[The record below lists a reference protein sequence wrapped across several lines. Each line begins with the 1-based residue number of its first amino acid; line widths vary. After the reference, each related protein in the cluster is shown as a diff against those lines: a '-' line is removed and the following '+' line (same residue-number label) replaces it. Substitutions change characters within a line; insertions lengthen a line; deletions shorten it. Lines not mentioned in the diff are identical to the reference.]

1 MVGRCMTSVIW
12 GFLADKYGRKP
23 VIIIGIL
30 SVIIFGTGFGF
41 STNFWVGL
49 LMRFLLGGFNGIL
62 GTTKAYASEICNEKH
77 QALGISVVGTCWGLG
92 LIIGPAMGGYLSQ
105 PALKYPDLFPKGSLY
120 DMFPYLL
127 PSVCTS
133 VFAVAVLIASFQLPE
148 TLHIHNKSL
157 EEPKEEQPEVISEGA
172 GEYPVLRALKL
183 PERESQLAPENPSSA
198 RICQGIDSPI
208 LLSSPIKSFRS
219 SFDQL
224 TRTLSGRFSNNP
236 SERGGTTADEEN
248 IQTSDHQVDEKDVV
262 VAVLFT
268 NNNNNNKIVNTR
280 NEKDVPVEACK
291 EENKIQMLGGG
302 DDGFGHNKK
311 TSLLSNWALMASIA
325 VYCFWSLQDIAYT
338 EIYSL
343 WCVSPADEGGLGLTT
358 TDVGQLLA
366 ASGFGMLVFQLSFFP
381 VVVNTVGP
389 ILTTRCAALLSIPL
403 LAVLPFYPQM
413 HGTTLW
419 VVLCLSSVV
428 RFILSVTT
436 LTASFLLVN
445 NSVPQARRG
454 VANGLS
460 MSFGSFFKAVGP
472 AGGGAIFSWAQSR
485 HGATILPGNNL
496 VFFFLGCVSFITAL
510 LTLEPFLPAST
521 DHPFIE
527 EF

>member
-1 MVGRCMTSVIW
+1 
-12 GFLADKYGRKP
+12 
-23 VIIIGIL
+23 
-30 SVIIFGTGFGF
+30 
-41 STNFWVGL
+41 
-49 LMRFLLGGFNGIL
+49 
-62 GTTKAYASEICNEKH
+62 
-77 QALGISVVGTCWGLG
+77 
-92 LIIGPAMGGYLSQ
+92 
-105 PALKYPDLFPKGSLY
+105 
-120 DMFPYLL
+120 
-127 PSVCTS
+127 
-133 VFAVAVLIASFQLPE
+133 
-148 TLHIHNKSL
+148 LHIHNKSL

-338 EIYSL
+338 EVIPFNLFSSL
-343 WCVSPADEGGLGLTT
+343 SNLLLGVMDRRISFSVHRI
-358 TDVGQLLA
+358 TD
-366 ASGFGMLVFQLSFFP
+366 
-381 VVVNTVGP
+381 
-389 ILTTRCAALLSIPL
+389 
-403 LAVLPFYPQM
+403 
-413 HGTTLW
+413 
-419 VVLCLSSVV
+419 
-428 RFILSVTT
+428 
-436 LTASFLLVN
+436 
-445 NSVPQARRG
+445 SVP
-454 VANGLS
+454 
-460 MSFGSFFKAVGP
+460 
-472 AGGGAIFSWAQSR
+472 
-485 HGATILPGNNL
+485 H
-496 VFFFLGCVSFITAL
+496 VSQIYAWIRAL
-510 LTLEPFLPAST
+510 QL
-521 DHPFIE
+521 HVMK
-527 EF
+527 

>member
-1 MVGRCMTSVIW
+1 MGEDLEKPLLQLLPKNSLYPNCPGCSCAHLRSPNAPIPVKELVIIALLVVCNTLPIASLYPFLYFMVEDMKIAKSQEDIGFYVGFLGSAFMVGRCMTSVIW

-23 VIIIGIL
+23 IIIIGIL

-49 LMRFLLGGFNGIL
+49 LMRFLLGSFNGIL

-105 PALKYPDLFPKGSLY
+105 PAIKYPDLFPKGSLY

-157 EEPKEEQPEVISEGA
+157 EEPKEEQPEM
-172 GEYPVLRALKL
+172 
-183 PERESQLAPENPSSA
+183 
-198 RICQGIDSPI
+198 
-208 LLSSPIKSFRS
+208 LS
-219 SFDQL
+219 
-224 TRTLSGRFSNNP
+224 
-236 SERGGTTADEEN
+236 
-248 IQTSDHQVDEKDVV
+248 
-262 VAVLFT
+262 
-268 NNNNNNKIVNTR
+268 
-280 NEKDVPVEACK
+280 
-291 EENKIQMLGGG
+291 GG

-485 HGATILPGNNL
+485 HGATILPGNDL

-510 LTLEPFLPAST
+510 LSFEPFLPAST

>member
-1 MVGRCMTSVIW
+1 M
-12 GFLADKYGRKP
+12 
-23 VIIIGIL
+23 
-30 SVIIFGTGFGF
+30 
-41 STNFWVGL
+41 
-49 LMRFLLGGFNGIL
+49 
-62 GTTKAYASEICNEKH
+62 
-77 QALGISVVGTCWGLG
+77 
-92 LIIGPAMGGYLSQ
+92 
-105 PALKYPDLFPKGSLY
+105 
-120 DMFPYLL
+120 
-127 PSVCTS
+127 
-133 VFAVAVLIASFQLPE
+133 
-148 TLHIHNKSL
+148 HIHNKSL

-338 EIYSL
+338 EVHSFQFVFL
-343 WCVSPADEGGLGLTT
+343 SQQSPSWGD
-358 TDVGQLLA
+358 GQKNLLLCTQNYRFSA
-366 ASGFGMLVFQLSFFP
+366 P
-381 VVVNTVGP
+381 CITN
-389 ILTTRCAALLSIPL
+389 
-403 LAVLPFYPQM
+403 
-413 HGTTLW
+413 
-419 VVLCLSSVV
+419 LCL
-428 RFILSVTT
+428 
-436 LTASFLLVN
+436 
-445 NSVPQARRG
+445 
-454 VANGLS
+454 
-460 MSFGSFFKAVGP
+460 
-472 AGGGAIFSWAQSR
+472 
-485 HGATILPGNNL
+485 
-496 VFFFLGCVSFITAL
+496 
-510 LTLEPFLPAST
+510 
-521 DHPFIE
+521 D
-527 EF
+527 